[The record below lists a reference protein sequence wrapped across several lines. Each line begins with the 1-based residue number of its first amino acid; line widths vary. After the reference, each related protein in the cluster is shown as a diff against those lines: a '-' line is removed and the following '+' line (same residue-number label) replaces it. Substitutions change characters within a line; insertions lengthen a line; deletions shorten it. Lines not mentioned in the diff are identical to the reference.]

1 MGQAQSTAGVQTPG
15 WDSNENN
22 GIKYEKSA
30 YDLLKTLSFADD
42 DQCLLYRELTLKSVK
57 KWEEQFLADPK
68 NLLALSAVSKNDM
81 KQIIQQPSA
90 VVDDAQVFSDQIAFD
105 GAPITNQRSSGRC
118 WIFAATSV
126 LRVYLMKKYKL
137 ENFEL
142 SQQYLFFWDKLEK
155 ANFFLEQ
162 IIDTSDEPLDSR
174 IVDELLKIPVNDG
187 GQWDMIVNLVER
199 YGVVPQKLY
208 PDSYNSMNSRGVNVL
223 VTSKLREFALQLRA
237 MSSSGLSLHAI
248 QRAKSKMVNTI
259 YNILVICFGP
269 PPKPDETFTWEF
281 RDSLGKFHSYP
292 NVTPISFFKD
302 FIGYK
307 ASSHFSL
314 INDPRHEYGKLYT
327 VSRLNNVFGGKPI
340 RYVNVDMATMKAA
353 IVAMIKKDHP
363 VFFGCDVGKFS
374 DSKLGIMDTKL
385 FDYKLAF
392 DTELGLNKAER
403 LLVGES
409 KMTHAMTL
417 NGVHIVGGTPVKW
430 RVQNSWGED
439 SGEKGW
445 FVMTDEWMDEYCYQA
460 VVGPEFVSQEIKDIL
475 KQEPTALPLWD
486 PIGAL
491 A

>member
-1 MGQAQSTAGVQTPG
+1 MGQAQSTAGVQTPDWVG
-15 WDSNENN
+15 NETTE
-22 GIKYEKSA
+22 IKYEKSA
-30 YDLLKTLSFADD
+30 YDLLKSLSFAED
-42 DQCLLYRELTLKSVK
+42 DQGFVYRELTIKSIK
-57 KWEEQFLADPK
+57 RWEEQFLAEPK
-68 NLLALSAVSKNDM
+68 NLLALAAVSKNDM
-81 KQIIQQPSA
+81 KQIIQQPNA
-90 VVDDAQVFSDQIAFD
+90 VIDDAQVFRIKFPLTVPLSQIR
-105 GAPITNQRSSGRC
+105 GARGGAGFSQRHQ
-118 WIFAATSV
+118 F
-126 LRVYLMKKYKL
+126 LEKYKL

-162 IIDTSDEPLDSR
+162 IIDTSEEPLDSR

-187 GQWDMIVNLVER
+187 GQWDMIINLVER

-208 PDSYNSMNSRGVNVL
+208 PDTYNSMNSRGVNAL

-248 QRAKSKMVNTI
+248 QRAKSKMVNTV
-259 YNILVICFGP
+259 YNILVTCFGP
-269 PPKPDETFTWEF
+269 PPKLDETFTWEF

-292 NVTPISFFKD
+292 NITPISFFKD

-307 ASSHFSL
+307 AASHFSL

-409 KMTHAMTL
+409 RMTHAMTL
-417 NGVHIVGGTPVKW
+417 NGVHIVDGKSVKW
-430 RVQNSWGED
+430 KVQNSWGEG

-445 FVMTDEWMDEYCYQA
+445 FVMTDGWMDEYCYQA
-460 VVGPEFVSQEIKDIL
+460 VVGPDFVSQEIKDIL

>member
-1 MGQAQSTAGVQTPG
+1 MGQAQSTAGVQTPDWVG
-15 WDSNENN
+15 NEATET
-22 GIKYEKSA
+22 KYEKSA
-30 YDLLKTLSFADD
+30 YDLLKSLSFAED
-42 DQCLLYRELTLKSVK
+42 DQGFVYRELTIKSIK
-57 KWEEQFLADPK
+57 RWEEQFLAEPK
-68 NLLALSAVSKNDM
+68 NLLALAAVSKNDM
-81 KQIIQQPSA
+81 KQIIQQPNA
-90 VVDDAQVFSDQIAFD
+90 IIDDAQVFSDQIAFD

-162 IIDTSDEPLDSR
+162 IIDTSEEPLDSR
-174 IVDELLKIPVNDG
+174 VVDELLKIPVNDG
-187 GQWDMIVNLVER
+187 GQWDMIINLVER

-208 PDSYNSMNSRGVNVL
+208 PDTYNSMNSRGVNAL

-237 MSSSGLSLHAI
+237 MSSSGLSPHAI

-259 YNILVICFGP
+259 YNILVTCFGP

-292 NVTPISFFKD
+292 NITPINFFKD

-307 ASSHFSL
+307 AASHFSL

-392 DTELGLNKAER
+392 DTELGLNKAGR

-409 KMTHAMTL
+409 RMTHAMTL
-417 NGVHIVGGTPVKW
+417 NGVHIVDGKSVKW
-430 RVQNSWGED
+430 KVQNSWGEG

-445 FVMTDEWMDEYCYQA
+445 FVMTDGWMDEYCYQA
-460 VVGPEFVSQEIKDIL
+460 VVGPDFVSQEIRDIL

>member
-15 WDSNENN
+15 WN
-22 GIKYEKSA
+22 GSDAATEVKYEKSA
-30 YDLLKTLSFADD
+30 YDLLKSLSFAED
-42 DQCLLYRELTLKSVK
+42 DQVYRELTIKSIK
-57 KWEEQFLADPK
+57 KWEEEFLAEPK
-68 NLLALSAVSKNDM
+68 NLLALAAVSKNDM
-81 KQIIQQPSA
+81 KQIIQQQNA
-90 VVDDAQVFSDQIAFD
+90 IIDDAQVFSDQIAFD

-137 ENFEL
+137 DNFEL

-174 IVDELLKIPVNDG
+174 VVDELLKIPVNDG

-223 VTSKLREFALQLRA
+223 VTSKLREFALLLRR
-237 MSSSGLSLHAI
+237 MSSAGLSLHSI
-248 QRAKSKMVNTI
+248 QRAKAKMVNTI
-259 YNILVICFGP
+259 YNILVTCFGP

-281 RDSLGKFHSYP
+281 RDSSGKFQSYP
-292 NVTPISFFKD
+292 NVTPISFFRD

-307 ASSHFSL
+307 AASHFSL

-374 DSKLGIMDTKL
+374 DSRLGIMDTKL

-392 DTELGLNKAER
+392 DTELGLNKADR

-409 KMTHAMTL
+409 RMTHAMTL
-417 NGVHIVGGTPVKW
+417 NGVHIVDGKSVKW
-430 RVQNSWGED
+430 RVQNSWGET

-460 VVGPEFVSQEIKDIL
+460 VVGPEFVSPEIRDIL